1 MSQPKHMSSSFRA
14 GVSIAVLF
22 FWSSAAMAQPASK
35 RLPQLNP
42 PAATPPAATPPP
54 PAVPAGSQPAG
65 AAAKNDNMPL
75 LPGEKE
81 AVVDCKKYPTTKKF
95 KWELRGEL
103 DLMTMLNAMSPMLC
117 RPFIVPGNV
126 RQSKV
131 TIIAPDTMTA
141 PEAYR
146 MFLSALESMGL
157 TVQPEG
163 KVLKIIETNRARES
177 AIPIIGADGAPPSN
191 DSYVTRLLRL
201 QFAELNDVKT
211 VLDRLKSKDG
221 DISVYTPT
229 STLIITDLGANIR
242 KMEEIVSALDLP
254 TSGER
259 IFVIKLRTVSATEMA
274 TLLQQVFGVS
284 KTGSAPAGAPGGAT
298 RGPRLNMGAPG
309 AASERPTHNAAGEPK
324 SSGNDSSISQI
335 IPDDPRSM
343 LIVVGT
349 DKAYQRVLALVKR
362 IDQANIRPGDGAV
375 SDNVHVVPL
384 ANANAE
390 DVAGTLGGLGAG
402 VSRGGGSV
410 AGRPGQPGSPA
421 PGGSGAAGQKTA
433 LFEGEVRI
441 ASDKPTNSLVV
452 LAQGRDW
459 ITVRDL
465 IKKLDIP
472 RRQVFVEAVILE
484 ISIDKSRKLGTGFH
498 AGGTIGSGSSQSL
511 LFGGSEPNSEV
522 NSILFSPSAL
532 TGLAAGLRGPNIPD
546 ASTILGLPPGTS
558 IPSFGVFVQAI
569 QNNGDVNVVSMP
581 HILTTDNE
589 KASISVGQ
597 NLPFPG
603 SLGSFGNFG
612 GVPGAAGAGG
622 VGLGTSVQRQD
633 VALKLD
639 ITPHVNDSD
648 FVRLELENEISDVSN
663 PNFNG
668 LGPATSKRTVKSV
681 VTVRDQ
687 QSIVIGGLIKDRVS
701 EQTDKVPLLG
711 DIPILGYLFKRVSK
725 TVLKQNLLIIL
736 TPYIIKDPNDLRRIF
751 DRKMRERREFL
762 ERYSAFK
769 DEQDFEAEVDYRR
782 KRGVLEEINL
792 SAIEAEREAIDLRAA
807 EAALRARDIEG
818 PIEVPWIPPKAPP
831 SLVPG
836 RSNVPD
842 PRPLGPSK
850 PIPGAS
856 TRPNATPPVGAGQNP
871 DTKIDIPLDKPPKSS
886 AQDL

>member
-1 MSQPKHMSSSFRA
+1 MSQPKFQTSSFRA
-14 GVSIAVLF
+14 AVSVGVLF
-22 FWSSAAMAQPASK
+22 FWASAAIAQPASK
-35 RLPQLNP
+35 RLPTINP
-42 PAATPPAATPPP
+42 PAGTPPAPTPAPAAAPATGS
-54 PAVPAGSQPAG
+54 PAGG
-65 AAAKNDNMPL
+65 AVAKGDNLPL

-81 AVVDCKKYPTTKKF
+81 AVVDCKKYPNNKKF

-177 AIPIIGADGAPPSN
+177 AIPIIGADGSSPSN

-221 DISVYTPT
+221 DISVYPPT

-259 IFVIKLRTVSATEMA
+259 PFLIKLHSVSATEMA
-274 TLLQQVFGVS
+274 TLLQQVFGVTKGGQS
-284 KTGSAPAGAPGGAT
+284 AAPAAGAT
-298 RGPRLNMGAPG
+298 RGPRINMNAPRDG
-309 AASERPTHNAAGEPK
+309 AAPAATHDGK
-324 SSGNDSSISQI
+324 SSGSDTSISQI
-335 IPDDPRSM
+335 IPDDPRSL
-343 LIVVGT
+343 LIVVAT

-362 IDQANIRPGDGAV
+362 IDQVNVRPGDGAV

-402 VSRGGGSV
+402 VSRGGGSS
-410 AGRPGQPGSPA
+410 ASPGARPGQPGVPTGA
-421 PGGSGAAGQKTA
+421 GGSAQKTA

-484 ISIDKSRKLGTGFH
+484 ISVDKSRKLGTGFH

-687 QSIVIGGLIKDRVS
+687 QSIVIGGLIKDRIE

-711 DIPILGYLFKRVSK
+711 DIPILGYLFKRVRKS
-725 TVLKQNLLIIL
+725 VLKQNLLIIL

-751 DRKMRERREFL
+751 DRKLRERREFM

-792 SAIEAEREAIDLRAA
+792 SAIDAEREAMDLRAA

-818 PIEVPWIPPKAPP
+818 PVEVPWIPPKPAP

-842 PRPLGPSK
+842 PHPGKNLPPSGRPS
-850 PIPGAS
+850 
-856 TRPNATPPVGAGQNP
+856 ATPPVGAGANP

-886 AQDL
+886 GQDL